1 MPENDH
7 QNFTIGYIPI
17 NNQSEYISCGD
28 PESSETM
35 EVYLKIA
42 NDEISLEGKNF
53 AAFQKG
59 MKYKFQF
66 WKVVA
71 TEAQKLLT
79 EGDPILNP
87 VCLEGCF
94 RIFRGEIKN
103 WPGLIQ
109 VAWPE
114 DCGEFKNDDGHFSG
128 YFYVRYEL
136 FSGGEYYN
144 EQVIVFK

>member
-59 MKYKFQF
+59 MEYKFQF

-87 VCLEGCF
+87 VGSSSFCVERVL
-94 RIFRGEIKN
+94 
-103 WPGLIQ
+103 
-109 VAWPE
+109 
-114 DCGEFKNDDGHFSG
+114 
-128 YFYVRYEL
+128 
-136 FSGGEYYN
+136 
-144 EQVIVFK
+144 